1 LNEEVNHPEDRDLR
15 SADPGRVGLL
25 QGHLTTGSVPPVSTG
40 GARYRLRPSIEPF
53 VDRHGVLCFVWPG
66 GRDVVVRDPSREDI
80 ALVELLK
87 TASHSAGSL
96 ATSLGVEASSVQR
109 QLDSLVDAGLVLRRD
124 EPESPPL
131 IGDEAARFSR
141 QLPYLA
147 ELGDEVALQR
157 RIRGASV
164 VVLGCGGLGTW
175 AIAALACIGVGNLV
189 LVDDDVVALSN
200 LNRQILYGRA
210 DVDEPKVATSQR
222 WLHAFD
228 PAIDVT
234 SVERRLESA
243 TDAAAVI
250 GGADAVVLAA
260 DWPPYE
266 IGRWVNAACVDA
278 QVPFIVAGQL
288 PPVLKVGPTY
298 MAGKG
303 ACLACHETALADE
316 SYAYEDYVSHRSS
329 DSGTASTVGPASA
342 IAGGM
347 IGLELL
353 HLLAGRSPATRDFAL
368 IMHMQTLEVHRA
380 PIARDPSCTTCKHL
394 W

>member
-1 LNEEVNHPEDRDLR
+1 M
-15 SADPGRVGLL
+15 
-25 QGHLTTGSVPPVSTG
+25 
-40 GARYRLRPSIEPF
+40 
-53 VDRHGVLCFVWPG
+53 DRHGVLCFVWPG
-66 GRDVVVRDPSREDI
+66 GRDLVVRDPSREDI
-80 ALVELLK
+80 ALIELLK
-87 TASHSAGSL
+87 TGSHSAGSL
-96 ATSLGVEASSVQR
+96 AASLGVEASSVQS
-109 QLDSLVDAGLVLRRD
+109 QLDSLVTAGLVLHRD
-124 EPESPPL
+124 EPESLPL

-147 ELGDEVALQR
+147 ELGDEVAVQR
-157 RIRGASV
+157 RIREARV

-200 LNRQILYGRA
+200 LNRQILYARA
-210 DVDEPKVATSQR
+210 DVEEPKVAASER
-222 WLHAFD
+222 WLHSFD

-234 SVERRLESA
+234 SLERRVESA
-243 TDAAAVI
+243 KDAAAVI
-250 GGADAVVLAA
+250 GRADAVVLAA

-278 QVPFIVAGQL
+278 RIPFIVAGQL
-288 PPVLKVGPTY
+288 PPVIKVGPAY
-298 MAGKG
+298 LPGRG

-316 SYAYEDYVSHRSS
+316 SYAYEDYVAHRSS
-329 DSGTASTVGPASA
+329 DAGTASTVGPASA

-368 IMHMQTLEVHRA
+368 IVHMQTLEARRA
-380 PIARDPSCTTCKHL
+380 PITRDPLCATCKHL